1 MESGV
6 WVKINLSTDV
16 FISDLTPLREHSS
29 CQKQTHEFLSK
40 MAYVKRSVSVSISAF
55 GLGTS

>member
-29 CQKQTHEFLSK
+29 CQKQTHEFHDLK
-40 MAYVKRSVSVSISAF
+40 DGLCRAECVSVYLCLRT
-55 GLGTS
+55 GY